1 MVWFVS
7 VAIAIVLCGVAFLF
21 GRAMRS
27 EAEPGSP
34 ESDRGLIVIVLSI
47 IVFVVWAGAH
57 TALSSLKQIEAG
69 NVAVVYQFGE
79 IIGQK
84 SEGLQFVGPWQ
95 EIRTESIRV
104 QRHQFSNVSG
114 FSSETQDVVITA
126 TVNYRVDPGAV
137 QNLYRTVGVNWF
149 DILVEPRI
157 NQYFKAET
165 VKYSTVDIAP
175 NRETIRKNV
184 RDALALDLQNFSV
197 TVEDLLT
204 MRSGLETTSNRNYG
218 RWVQSRNWVR
228 HVLTRPMVDR
238 PGGRMIYST
247 GSTHLLS
254 AIIARATGTSTL
266 EYGRLP
272 LARPLGLTLPA
283 WLRDPQGIYFGGNEM
298 TLTPRAML
306 AVGDLYRRGGSIDG
320 FEVVSR
326 EWVRESFTPRTASRY
341 SRRQYGYGWWMRML
355 AGHPT
360 YYAWGY
366 GGQFIFVIPELDAV
380 IVATSSPNPGDGRR
394 PHRRDLDMLLEQQLV
409 PAIRRAATANE

>member
-7 VAIAIVLCGVAFLF
+7 VAIAIILCGVAFLF

-34 ESDRGLIVIVLSI
+34 EADRGLIIVALAI

-57 TALSSLKQIEAG
+57 TALSALKQVEAG
-69 NVAVVYQFGE
+69 DVAVVYQFGE

-84 SEGLQFVGPWQ
+84 GEGLQFVAPWQ

-104 QRHQFSNVSG
+104 QRRQFSNVSG

-197 TVEDLLT
+197 TVEDLLIDNIDFNADFK
-204 MRSGLETTSNRNYG
+204 RSIEEKQIAAQNALREGERIAQSQAEAIQAEERAKGEARAVEERAKGDAAAEIERARGNAEAILLQARAQAEANVLLDQSLTPQVIQYLAVIKLAPNIDIALIPSGQNIIIDPAALLSGSTSDDEPEPPTIPATTTTS
-218 RWVQSRNWVR
+218 
-228 HVLTRPMVDR
+228 
-238 PGGRMIYST
+238 
-247 GSTHLLS
+247 
-254 AIIARATGTSTL
+254 
-266 EYGRLP
+266 
-272 LARPLGLTLPA
+272 
-283 WLRDPQGIYFGGNEM
+283 GN
-298 TLTPRAML
+298 
-306 AVGDLYRRGGSIDG
+306 
-320 FEVVSR
+320 
-326 EWVRESFTPRTASRY
+326 
-341 SRRQYGYGWWMRML
+341 
-355 AGHPT
+355 
-360 YYAWGY
+360 
-366 GGQFIFVIPELDAV
+366 
-380 IVATSSPNPGDGRR
+380 
-394 PHRRDLDMLLEQQLV
+394 
-409 PAIRRAATANE
+409 